1 MAHRVR
7 FARHCGGR
15 QDWPTQCVALAK
27 TALRRHA
34 CSPACASKRCLK
46 VLAPGASISTPM
58 HWSSSLP
65 LAMGALTFPSL
76 AGMGYKRARE
86 LIEMP
91 GFPPCINSMLCS
103 PLEEERLSGALIL
116 GELIGEGG
124 EVTACMLAYTSE
136 PMAGML
142 AKIRYMQDA
151 PPYSIYARLP
161 ACIAACTRVS
171 FVRIISP
178 HFANV
183 IMPACV

>member
-7 FARHCGGR
+7 FARLCGGR
-15 QDWPTQCVALAK
+15 QDWPTHCVALAK

-46 VLAPGASISTPM
+46 VLAPGASIRVRPHTD
-58 HWSSSLP
+58 WSGSLP

-76 AGMGYKRARE
+76 AGMGFKCARE

-103 PLEEERLSGALIL
+103 PLEEERLRGALIL

-142 AKIRYMQDA
+142 A
-151 PPYSIYARLP
+151 
-161 ACIAACTRVS
+161 
-171 FVRIISP
+171 
-178 HFANV
+178 
-183 IMPACV
+183 